1 MIVQGKI
8 TNLFYEVLEITVREV
23 KLKRSD
29 GLVIGV
35 SLFFYLRNFRGGKMM
50 DSAICRVC
58 GKKFFYERKQGHR
71 RTMCSKECV
80 KEADRAASRD
90 WYHRN
95 FEVFGKRASGKKYK
109 NPPEKLQAIKEKY
122 KNGVTLEILEEWLG
136 G

>member
-1 MIVQGKI
+1 MSAGTAFILGYFTGGACFFGSFMLAYWFIKLIIKSNEETCYKI
-8 TNLFYEVLEITVREV
+8 
-23 KLKRSD
+23 
-29 GLVIGV
+29 
-35 SLFFYLRNFRGGKMM
+35 M